1 MNLPPEN
8 NLVFSY
14 GTLKRGFP
22 NHSIM
27 QEINASYIADAGT
40 KFKYPLVQVGKW
52 NTPFM
57 IDIKN
62 YPNSYKVNGEL
73 FEIDKKG
80 ISILDEFEGVGKRY
94 YKRLKIEI
102 WGGTEKGNNFSKD
115 AWCYF
120 RYENSANLL
129 VDSSR
134 FIPFFGKKEMKRY
147 TALSLR
153 PFDWRN
159 K

>member
-80 ISILDEFEGVGKRY
+80 ISTLDEFEGIGLCY
-94 YKRLKIEI
+94 YKRLKIDI
-102 WGGTEKGNNFSKD
+102 CCKTKKGDTFSKD

-129 VDSSR
+129 MDSSR
-134 FIPFFGKKEMKRY
+134 FIPLFGEKELKKY
-147 TALSLR
+147 TAVDLR
-153 PFDWRN
+153 PLDWR